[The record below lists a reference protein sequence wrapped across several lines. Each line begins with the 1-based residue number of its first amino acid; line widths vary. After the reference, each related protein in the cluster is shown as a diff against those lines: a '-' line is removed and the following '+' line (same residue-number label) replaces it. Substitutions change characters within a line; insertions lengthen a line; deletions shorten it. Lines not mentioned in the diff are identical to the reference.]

1 MKPAL
6 NCGGCANLCRYT
18 SFVDIVGCKATG
30 YVVPHH
36 VDYGTGVVK
45 LWRIPEV
52 CPRPA
57 SEVQIRPEEHTPPE
71 HTWTV
76 TNLADIPAVKPD
88 DVQDLLRFLS
98 RQRLKTSDE
107 KTAQADLADLL
118 EDAGYEFE
126 REKRL
131 SDKDIPDF
139 VVKLGAQ
146 LVVIELKIKAQRKSI
161 YRQLERYAQH
171 DDISAL
177 ILYTATA
184 MHLPE
189 KINEKPAFVA
199 SMGAGWL

>member
-1 MKPAL
+1 MHKAL
-6 NCGGCANLCRYT
+6 NCGGCENLCRHVG
-18 SFVDIVGCKATG
+18 FVDIVGCKATG
-30 YVVPHH
+30 FIVPHR
-36 VDYGTGVVK
+36 VEYGTGVVK
-45 LWRIPEV
+45 LWRIPEA
-52 CPRPA
+52 CPRPS
-57 SEVQIRPEEHTPPE
+57 SEVQIRPEEYTPPE

-76 TNLADIPAVKPD
+76 TNLADIPAVHPD
-88 DVQDLLRFLS
+88 GVQDLLRFLS

-107 KTAQADLADLL
+107 KSAQADLADLL

-139 VVKLGAQ
+139 VVKLGVKQ
-146 LVVIELKIKAQRKSI
+146 VVVELKIKAQRKSI

-171 DDISAL
+171 STIDAL

-189 KINEKPAFVA
+189 KIIEKPAFVA

>member
-6 NCGGCANLCRYT
+6 NCGGCANLCRVVG
-18 SFVDIVGCKATG
+18 FADIVGCKATG
-30 YVVPHH
+30 FVVPHH
-36 VDYGTGVVK
+36 VDYRTGVVR
-45 LWRIPEV
+45 LIRVPPS
-52 CPRPA
+52 CPRP
-57 SEVQIRPEEHTPPE
+57 SNEIGISDEGELPES
-71 HTWTV
+71 TWTTV
-76 TNLADIPAVKPD
+76 SIWDIPAVQPD
-88 DVQDLLRFLS
+88 DVKGLLRFLS

-146 LVVIELKIKAQRKSI
+146 QVVIELKIKAQRKSI

-171 DDISAL
+171 SDIDAL